1 MLLFSKTVGTYLYT
15 RISAD
20 SGSDSRFDR
29 IRTSAPKFAIA
40 FFAQATW
47 VSICLLPVLALNS
60 IPSVVLMSLPRSVAI
75 TDILGLTLF
84 TSGFG
89 FEVLADRQKT
99 AWVNAKR
106 EGKHNE
112 DFLTAGLWSKSRHP
126 NYFGE
131 AILWSGIAVTAGG
144 VLARSAGLHG
154 MGLRAIWQGRALGL
168 ALAAASP
175 AFTISLLL
183 YGSGVPL
190 SEKKYDERYGSRR
203 DYQEWKRTTPVFW
216 PKF

>member
-1 MLLFSKTVGTYLYT
+1 MLQTVGTYLYT

-20 SGSDSRFDR
+20 SGSDSRFDS

-47 VSICLLPVLALNS
+47 VSTCLLPVLALNS
-60 IPSVVLMSLPRSVAI
+60 IPSRILMSLPRSVAI

-84 TSGFG
+84 TGGFG
-89 FEVLADRQKT
+89 FEVLADRQKN
-99 AWVNAKR
+99 AWVEAKR
-106 EGKHNE
+106 EGKHSE
-112 DFLTAGLWSKSRHP
+112 DFLTSGLWSKSRHP

-131 AILWSGIAVTAGG
+131 TVLWSGIAVTAGG
-144 VLARSAGLHG
+144 VLARSAGLKG
-154 MGLRAIWQGRALGL
+154 MGLRASWQGRALGL
-168 ALAAASP
+168 AMAAASP
-175 AFTISLLL
+175 ALTFSLLL

-190 SEKKYDERYGSRR
+190 SEKKYDERYGSRK
-203 DYQEWKRTTPVFW
+203 DYQEWKRSTPVFW